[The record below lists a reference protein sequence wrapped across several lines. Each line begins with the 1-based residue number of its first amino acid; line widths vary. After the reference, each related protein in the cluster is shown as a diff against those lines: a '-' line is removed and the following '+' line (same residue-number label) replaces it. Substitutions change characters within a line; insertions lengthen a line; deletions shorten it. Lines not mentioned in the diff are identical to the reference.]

1 MTPFASIA
9 EAGGSEITS
18 YSLEWDGGNIGTN
31 FDALIGLDANNI
43 QLNYVK
49 DSLTPG
55 VVYRFRYRA
64 KNVYGWSPYSNVLS

>member
-1 MTPFASIA
+1 MQVVPVKAPANLIVNLDETNETQISLDMSPFAFIS

-43 QLNYVK
+43 
-49 DSLTPG
+49 
-55 VVYRFRYRA
+55 
-64 KNVYGWSPYSNVLS
+64 

>member
-43 QLNYVK
+43 QLNYV
-49 DSLTPG
+49 
-55 VVYRFRYRA
+55 
-64 KNVYGWSPYSNVLS
+64 